1 MDLDRILC
9 RKFNFE
15 KSVAQEMGFEEDFL
29 ISIRYVKSASGEIPA
44 YVPHGSL
51 LNQAMDMAGLDKEPP
66 QIYQQK
72 PFVLQPQYALPLQ
85 VVQYQDQKVFQPN
98 EVQQL
103 FQPYEVQ
110 SHPQLQQLHVQEG
123 HQNHLQIVQY
133 QEQEYQPVQQQQYGV
148 VVEQQSPQ
156 DQQSLQNVKVQVV
169 DSIGSFELQPGL
181 PSDNGGLIIF
191 PLDNV
196 KPTLT
201 EEMKK
206 ELKKK
211 HEEEEERVAVEKKSG
226 PCETL
231 EEKVLHDHDYNI
243 KPKPSNLSAEA
254 IDQVSVD
261 QIQNLLDAVS
271 AMDSPAHIS
280 PMPACQIQKLNTS
293 PELRSNS
300 PSSESSTEPG
310 ILVEVN
316 KEIFFSSFFFFM
328 KMKFFS

>member
-51 LNQAMDMAGLDKEPP
+51 LNQAMDMAGLDQEPP

-110 SHPQLQQLHVQEG
+110 SHPQLQQLHVQ
-123 HQNHLQIVQY
+123 Y

-156 DQQSLQNVKVQVV
+156 DQQSLQDVKVQVV

-181 PSDNGGLIIF
+181 PSDDGGLIIF
-191 PLDNV
+191 PLENV

-201 EEMKK
+201 KEMKEK
-206 ELKKK
+206 LKKK
-211 HEEEEERVAVEKKSG
+211 HEKEEERVAVEKKSG

-271 AMDSPAHIS
+271 AMDTPAHIS
-280 PMPACQIQKLNTS
+280 PMPACQIQNLNTS

-300 PSSESSTEPG
+300 SSSESSTEPD

-316 KEIFFSSFFFFM
+316 KKIFFSSFFF
-328 KMKFFS
+328 S